1 MRFVRSLSD
10 ALRFRPWLLFR
21 LFACIS
27 SGFGRFVVLWGL
39 CCVVCGLWSVLRML
53 CAFTVGRF
61 RSPSIAGSFSG
72 LPALVGCFAA
82 LPGAAF
88 RPLWA
93 FILPCGFFFACGP
106 FFVLWAFYGF
116 GLLAAVPLLG
126 VVVVSAFGYGL
137 PVVFSAS
144 FWDPVRLLLFSW
156 FYIPGAGRR
165 SRLPFSASGLICLYN
180 LPAFV

>member
-1 MRFVRSLSD
+1 MPSKINSSDKKGKLIYFRRFLARVWGFVRSLSD
-10 ALRFRPWLLFR
+10 ALKFRPWLLFR

-27 SGFGRFVVLWGL
+27 SGFGRFVALWGL
-39 CCVVCGLWSVLRML
+39 CCVVCGLWSVPRML

-82 LPGAAF
+82 LPGAVF

-93 FILPCGFFFACGP
+93 FILLCGFFFACGR

-126 VVVVSAFGYGL
+126 VVVAVGFWVWFARRFFGFLLGSFAACE
-137 PVVFSAS
+137 VFK
-144 FWDPVRLLLFSW
+144 VQ
-156 FYIPGAGRR
+156 
-165 SRLPFSASGLICLYN
+165 
-180 LPAFV
+180 